1 MTDLAAR
8 YFFAFDDRPLRAP
21 PRSAGRTRDK
31 GARLGLLA
39 FFGAVREFAAMAAAT
54 GFFSQSKS
62 SAAMAAS
69 QGTATQ
75 RFQQTVMPH
84 LDSAYN
90 FARFLCRDADAAQDI
105 VQDAFLR
112 AFRSFEGYRGGDP
125 RAWLFSIVRN
135 CYHAWLQQ
143 RRRKTRVEVPLDD
156 KDADTDT
163 ATMPQEF
170 ASGEESAETAM
181 IRDTEAQRVRA
192 VINTL
197 PEAMREVLILREF
210 EDLSYRQIAE
220 IIDAPIGT
228 VMSRLA
234 RAREDFGQ
242 AWLEAEKY
250 GLAR

>member
-1 MTDLAAR
+1 
-8 YFFAFDDRPLRAP
+8 
-21 PRSAGRTRDK
+21 
-31 GARLGLLA
+31 
-39 FFGAVREFAAMAAAT
+39 
-54 GFFSQSKS
+54 
-62 SAAMAAS
+62 
-69 QGTATQ
+69 
-75 RFQQTVMPH
+75 MPH

-90 FARFLCRDADAAQDI
+90 FARFLSRDADAAQDI

-125 RAWLFSIVRN
+125 RAWLFTIVRN

-143 RRRKTRVEVPLDD
+143 RRRKTRVEVPLDNG
-156 KDADTDT
+156 DADTAK

-181 IRDTEAQRVRA
+181 IRETEAQQVRA

-250 GLAR
+250 GLTR